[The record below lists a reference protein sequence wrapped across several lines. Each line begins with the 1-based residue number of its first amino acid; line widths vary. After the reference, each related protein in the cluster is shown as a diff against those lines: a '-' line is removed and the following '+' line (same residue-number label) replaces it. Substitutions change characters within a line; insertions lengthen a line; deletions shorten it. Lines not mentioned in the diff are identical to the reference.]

1 MQFRKMML
9 VLTALGAMSGFMV
22 GCGDDD
28 KGSDTCTT
36 NADCAGTEICH
47 PTSNVCVAT
56 CSSASD
62 CPDTAKTCAPLGGS
76 GADAAKNIC
85 KCSTDVLC
93 NGGTD
98 SKSTDLVCSNLDRVC
113 VTKCSSN
120 ADCGTGRT
128 CNTGSGQCEQGG
140 GGNPGG
146 TCTGEGQSTCSYG
159 QFCSSSRCTPAPV
172 APTTCENFTSNRP
185 SWDPASSTGPVIYQV
200 SRIRYETRSSNCAQG
215 AGADDAFIV
224 SVRAYR
230 ADADWPVLAGWPWFF
245 LNYGGNEHINLFH
258 RLLYGGL
265 VPQSYKRT
273 PANFKDAEFQFY
285 LCSSTRD
292 SSDSQAGFFFANGN
306 PVCLDLTR

>member
-9 VLTALGAMSGFMV
+9 MLTALGAMSGFMV

-28 KGSDTCTT
+28 KGADTCTT

-76 GADAAKNIC
+76 GADATKNIC

-93 NGGTD
+93 NGGTG
-98 SKSTDLVCSNLDRVC
+98 SSSTDLVCSNLDRVC

-120 ADCGTGRT
+120 ANCGTGRT
-128 CNTGSGQCEQGG
+128 CNTGTGQCEQGG

-200 SRIRYETRSSNCAQG
+200 SRIRYEVGSGNCNPMGG
-215 AGADDAFIV
+215 APDAFIL

-230 ADADWPVLAGWPWFF
+230 TDADWPATRAGLSGFF
-245 LNYGGNEHINLFH
+245 YVTTAQARFNVVDSGL
-258 RLLYGGL
+258 L
-265 VPQSYKRT
+265 VPGTGYNRN
-273 PANFKDAEFQFY
+273 PANSKDAEFQVY
-285 LCSSTRD
+285 LCRPTG
-292 SSDSQAGFFFANGN
+292 SQNLQVGFFFTNGN
-306 PVCLDLTR
+306 PVCQDIAR

>member
-93 NGGTD
+93 NGGTG

-120 ADCGTGRT
+120 ANCGTGRT

-140 GGNPGG
+140 GGGGTGG
-146 TCTGEGQSTCSYG
+146 TCTGTGQSTCAYG
-159 QFCSSSRCTPAPV
+159 DYCNNATCADAPL
-172 APTTCENFTSNRP
+172 APTTCSNFPASNRP
-185 SWDPASSTGPVIYQV
+185 SWDAASSTGPVIYQV
-200 SRIRYETRSSNCAQG
+200 SRITYQAGSSYCA
-215 AGADDAFIV
+215 ASAPDAFIV

-230 ADADWPVLAGWPWFF
+230 TDADWPATRGNLSGFF
-245 LNYGGNEHINLFH
+245 YVTTETRSFDVVGQGL
-258 RLLYGGL
+258 L
-265 VPQSYKRT
+265 VPNTGYNRSTTNPR
-273 PANFKDAEFQFY
+273 DAEFQVY
-285 LCSSTRD
+285 LCRPAN
-292 SSDSQAGFFFANGN
+292 SQQIQVGFYFTGGN
-306 PVCLDLTR
+306 PVCQDINR